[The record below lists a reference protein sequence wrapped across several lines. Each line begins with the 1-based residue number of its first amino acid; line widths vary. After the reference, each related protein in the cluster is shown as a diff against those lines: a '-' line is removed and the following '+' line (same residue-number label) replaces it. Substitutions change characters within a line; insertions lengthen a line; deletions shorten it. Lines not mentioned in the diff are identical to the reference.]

1 MREIRI
7 RNVPWRLYKSYLR
20 EARKHNHSLED
31 EVRDTIFEYLM
42 ERYPTQ
48 RYLLIRRLSRS
59 ARLRFLKRER
69 ACAHL
74 IHRGLVHVE

>member
-1 MREIRI
+1 MREITI
-7 RNVPWRLYKSYLR
+7 RNVPWRLHKSYLR

-48 RYLLIRRLSRS
+48 RNLLMSRLSRG
-59 ARLRFLKRER
+59 ARLRFLRRER
-69 ACAHL
+69 A
-74 IHRGLVHVE
+74 